1 MDAFFL
7 LGVVAV
13 TSTAACLLARRRW
26 GPPGDVVGRLLEW
39 AGLSVVF
46 VVLNLVAGVLAVWIL
61 RAVTGRFVSMY
72 VNTDTTIVLFSMA
85 QAVVVQWWGT
95 SRRPD

>member
-1 MDAFFL
+1 MDALFV
-7 LGVVAV
+7 LGVVAA
-13 TSTAACLLARRRW
+13 TSTAACLLARRRR
-26 GPPGDVVGRLLEW
+26 GPPGEVVGRLLEW

-46 VVLNLVAGVLAVWIL
+46 VVLNVTFGVLAVWIL
-61 RAVTGRFVSMY
+61 RAVTGGFVSMY

-95 SRRPD
+95 TRKQD

>member
-1 MDAFFL
+1 MDALFV
-7 LGVVAV
+7 LGVVAA
-13 TSTAACLLARRRW
+13 TSAAACLLARRRW

-46 VVLNLVAGVLAVWIL
+46 VVLNLGFGVLAVWIL

-72 VNTDTTIVLFSMA
+72 INTDTTIVVFSMA
-85 QAVVVQWWGT
+85 QAVAVQWWGA
-95 SRRPD
+95 SRKAG